1 MALSNT
7 QWRYYDHEVLR
18 LPRESRDTYNGQ
30 VNRLVEKLTEKINAD
45 KKFKVNRARKAG
57 SFAKHTILRRM
68 GGYAP
73 DVDVAIFLDDRAAAA
88 EDYSSLSNTIHDF
101 LIESYPSKKVDDF
114 AIGRRTATVQFVG
127 SGLTVDVVPMITIPD
142 KNGYGWQYFDDGT
155 RVETYPAGQI
165 EFINSRKKT
174 HAEYRTLVRLAKQWR
189 NHQSIPGLKSYA
201 IELLMAYMFDQNPGT
216 LGIEQRFREFLLFL
230 AQSELQVPVSF
241 LENNGAVPA
250 FTDPVVVV
258 DPVNSDNNV
267 TSRISETERAT
278 IVQEAQDAYSLALE
292 ADAEN
297 DLSIYKEIFG
307 PRFQVEA
314 S

>member
-1 MALSNT
+1 MALSNA

-18 LPRESRDTYNGQ
+18 LPQDSREIYNGQ

-68 GGYAP
+68 GGVAP

-88 EDYSSLSNTIHDF
+88 EDYASLSDTIHEF
-101 LIESYPSKKVDDF
+101 LIASYPTKKVDDF
-114 AIGRRTATVQFVG
+114 TIGRRTATVQFIG

-142 KNGYGWQYFDDGT
+142 KSGYGWQYFDDGT

-165 EFINSRKKT
+165 NFINTRKKT
-174 HAEYRTLVRLAKQWR
+174 HPEYRALVRLAKQWR
-189 NHQSIPGLKSYA
+189 NHQDIKGLKSYA
-201 IELLMAYMFDQNPGT
+201 IELLMAHMFDQNPGT

-230 AQSELQVPVSF
+230 AQSRLQEAVSF
-241 LENNGAVPA
+241 PENTTPPT
-250 FTDPVVVV
+250 FSDPVVVV

-267 TSRISETERAT
+267 TSRISETERAN
-278 IVQEAQDAYSLALE
+278 IVQEAEDAYSLALE